1 MGLVIKHVDS
11 VFILV
16 LHQTKSGYGWGQQ
29 GYTRVDEVC
38 SSRGARVNEMLILIA
53 VGKPLDAPPFWMLLL
68 FQLIHEC
75 LFLGTAEGEK
85 PL

>member
-1 MGLVIKHVDS
+1 M
-11 VFILV
+11 
-16 LHQTKSGYGWGQQ
+16 
-29 GYTRVDEVC
+29 DEVC